1 MRRMFILGSA
11 LALLGLMAVSCGGP
25 SQMVETWADPTYTPQ
40 IATNVMVVG
49 LGENQRRVSSFED
62 IMASHFAARKV
73 TVEKGSVSGATGSA
87 DIEGFKRAVIASGA
101 QIVTVTRLVDVAS
114 ETVYHPGT
122 TAYVPAAG
130 YYGMGAY
137 YHSSY
142 MMVSDPGYVSES
154 KIYKVETNVYDVK
167 TEKLIWSGLSHTTDP
182 SNFQE
187 AVNSIAELVVGEM
200 IKMKIVP

>member
-1 MRRMFILGSA
+1 
-11 LALLGLMAVSCGGP
+11 
-25 SQMVETWADPTYTPQ
+25 MVETWADPTYTPTV
-40 IATNVMVVG
+40 ASHVMVVG
-49 LGENQRRVSSFED
+49 LGENTRRVSSFED
-62 IMASHFAARKV
+62 IIASHFAARKV
-73 TVEKGSVSGATGSA
+73 TVSKGSTSGAVGTA
-87 DIEGFKRAVIASGA
+87 DVENFKKAVIGSGA
-101 QIVTVTRLVDVAS
+101 EIVTITRLVDVAS
-114 ETVYHPGT
+114 ETIYHPGT

-187 AVNSIAELVVGEM
+187 AAASIAQLVVGEM
-200 IKMKIVP
+200 IKMKIIP